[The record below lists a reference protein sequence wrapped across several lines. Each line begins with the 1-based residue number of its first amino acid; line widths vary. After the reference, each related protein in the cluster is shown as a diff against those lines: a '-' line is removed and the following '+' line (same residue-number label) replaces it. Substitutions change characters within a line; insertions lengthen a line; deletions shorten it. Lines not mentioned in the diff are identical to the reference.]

1 MTVQLGP
8 KDTLTPALSHD
19 GRGGESRSLG
29 RWLTLRRKVTGSQD

>member
-19 GRGGESRSLG
+19 G
-29 RWLTLRRKVTGSQD
+29 LTGVGIWFYQVTEP